1 MRYNV
6 ATLLHEPVG
15 STREHAV
22 DGTILVDGRDEQVS
36 GHLSFVRTRAGILVR
51 ADLALSVTEACAR
64 CLRELRIPLTVR
76 FEEEYLPTIDILTG
90 EAVTVPEGVEDPY
103 RIDEHH
109 ELDISEAAAQY
120 SQLSRP
126 MAALCRDDCPGICP
140 QCGQDLAEEPDHRC
154 RQEPVDERWAKLL
167 DFHVR

>member
-6 ATLLHEPVG
+6 ATLLREPIG

-22 DGTILVDGRDEQVS
+22 DSTVEMDGRDERVR
-36 GHLSFVRTRAGILVR
+36 GHLSFVRTRSGVLVR
-51 ADLALSVTEACAR
+51 ADLALSVSEPCAR
-64 CLRELRIPLTVR
+64 CLRELRIPLAVR
-76 FEEEYLPTIDILTG
+76 FEEEYIPTIDILTG
-90 EAVTVPEGVEDPY
+90 VPVVVPDGVEDPY

-109 ELDISEAAAQY
+109 ELDVSEAVVQY
-120 SQLSRP
+120 GQLGRP

-140 QCGQDLAEEPDHRC
+140 QCGQDLATNPGHRC
-154 RQEPVDERWAKLL
+154 GPDAVDERWAKLL